1 MVPETP
7 LWLLSKNRKDDA
19 LKSLQWLRG
28 WVKPELV
35 QKEFREMQSYS
46 ATATSCVPCQKGKL
60 TCSHPPP
67 TIVDLLKELIRKR
80 TLKPFVLV
88 MICFA
93 ISQFTGATPMRPYM
107 IQLFQT
113 YRVPIDP
120 NWATVRDT
128 RQLKYYMRHSS
139 SLVLF
144 YVQLGCHRTISFS
157 GERHLYGYR

>member
-128 RQLKYYMRHSS
+128 TPQLKCYAAFIFTCF
-139 SLVLF
+139 VLRKIRLSPD
-144 YVQLGCHRTISFS
+144 Y
-157 GERHLYGYR
+157 